1 MDQDRRRGSVKLM
14 AQAAKEKE
22 NHFSAYKLFAKAR
35 TQMSESQDP
44 AWLVNLRGRA
54 GERFEELDFPTTR
67 VEAWKYTSV
76 APILKTPFRQ
86 LLDLEL
92 GGLTAEAIA
101 PFTFA
106 ESRRSQLVFVNGLFA
121 RELSNL
127 SGLPAG
133 VTVSNLAEVPAELG
147 KTVGNHLGV
156 YADYRD
162 QVFTALN
169 TANLGDGAFVH
180 IGKGKAVETPI
191 HLLFVS
197 TSAEATVSHPRVLIV
212 AEEGSVA
219 TVIESYVS
227 PSEDV
232 YFTNAVTE
240 VFAAEGAVLDHY
252 RLQEESERAFHIATT
267 EVHQQRKSNYTSYAI
282 SLGGRLARHNLNVAV
297 SDENIETTI
306 DGLYVVTGD
315 QHTDNH
321 TVIDHQKPHSN
332 SHQLYKGILDG
343 RGRAVFNGK
352 VFVRKG
358 ALLTDAQQLNKNL
371 LLSSQAHVDTKP
383 QLEIFAD
390 DVKCSHGA
398 TVGQLEDEE
407 LFYLASRGL
416 SADKARALLTYGFA
430 EDVIS
435 KIKLKSVREQ
445 LDRLVLDKLH
455 QSLEVE

>member
-1 MDQDRRRGSVKLM
+1 M

-22 NHFSAYKLFAKAR
+22 NHFSAYKLIAKTREAK
-35 TQMSESQDP
+35 DP

-54 GERFEELDFPTTR
+54 GESFEALDFPTTR
-67 VEAWKYTSV
+67 VEAWKYTNV

-92 GGLTAEAIA
+92 GGLTAESIA
-101 PFTFA
+101 SFTFA
-106 ESRRSQLVFVNGLFA
+106 ESRQSQLVFVNGLFA

-127 SGLPAG
+127 SALPAG

-147 KTVGNHLGV
+147 KTVSNHLGV

-169 TANLGDGAFVH
+169 TANISDGAFVH
-180 IGKGKAVETPI
+180 IPKGKAIEAPI

-197 TSAEATVSHPRVLIV
+197 TSAEATISHPRILIV
-212 AEEGSVA
+212 AEEGSIA

-227 PSEDV
+227 PNEGV

-240 VFAAEGAVLDHY
+240 VFAAEDAVLDHY
-252 RLQEESERAFHIATT
+252 RLQTESERAFHIGTT

-282 SLGGRLARHNLNVAV
+282 SLGSDLARHNLNVAV
-297 SDENIETTI
+297 SDEHIETTI
-306 DGLYVVTGD
+306 DGLYIVTGN
-315 QHTDNH
+315 QHTDSH

-352 VFVRKG
+352 VFVREG
-358 ALLTDAQQLNKNL
+358 ALLTDARQLNKNL
-371 LLSSQAHVDTKP
+371 LLSPEAHVDTKP
-383 QLEIFAD
+383 ELEIFAD

-398 TVGQLEDEE
+398 TVGQLEGDE
-407 LFYLASRGL
+407 LFYLASRGI
-416 SADKARALLTYGFA
+416 SQERAQALLTFGFA
-430 EDVIS
+430 EDVIR

-445 LDRLVLDKLH
+445 LDRMVLDKLH
-455 QSLEVE
+455 QSLEVN

>member
-1 MDQDRRRGSVKLM
+1 M

-22 NHFSAYKLFAKAR
+22 NYFSAYKMFAKTREAK
-35 TQMSESQDP
+35 DP
-44 AWLVNLRGRA
+44 AWLLNLRQRA
-54 GERFEELDFPTTR
+54 GESFEELDFPTTR
-67 VEAWKYTSV
+67 VEEWKYTNV

-86 LLDLEL
+86 LLDPEL
-92 GGLTAEAIA
+92 DGLTVEAIA

-127 SGLPAG
+127 TSLAGLPAG
-133 VTVSNLAEVPAELG
+133 VTVCNLAEVPAELG
-147 KTVGNHLGV
+147 KVVSDHLGV

-162 QVFTALN
+162 QAFTALN

-180 IGKGKAVETPI
+180 IPKGKAVETPV
-191 HLLFVS
+191 HLLFLS
-197 TSAEATVSHPRVLIV
+197 TSAEVTVSHPRVLIV
-212 AEEGSVA
+212 AEEGSIA

-227 PSEDV
+227 PGEGI

-240 VFAAEGAVLDHY
+240 VFTAEGAVLDHY

-267 EVHQQRKSNYTSYAI
+267 EVHQQRSSNYSSYAI
-282 SLGGRLARHNLNVAV
+282 SLGGEIARHNLNVAV

-306 DGLYVVTGD
+306 DGLYIVTGK

-321 TVIDHQKPHSN
+321 TVIDHQKPHSA

-352 VFVRKG
+352 VFVREG
-358 ALLTDAQQLNKNL
+358 ALLTDARQLNKNL
-371 LLSSQAHVDTKP
+371 LLSAEAHVDTKP
-383 QLEIFAD
+383 ELEIFAD

-416 SADKARALLTYGFA
+416 PRERAQALLTFGFA

-435 KIKLKSVREQ
+435 KIKLKSVRQQ
-445 LDRLVLDKLH
+445 LDKMVLDKLH